1 MRREAMN
8 NSSSLALQCSA
19 VGRASWAGRSRCKM
33 PPEPEEGGVSR
44 VNAKGQT
51 DERPPYS
58 GQILWTLSG
67 PFSWSSLATMLA
79 AGGLQ
84 AGRRRY
90 ATRPCKTSA
99 RITTTACS
107 MQLTR

>member
-1 MRREAMN
+1 MHPGRADR
-8 NSSSLALQCSA
+8 ALQ
-19 VGRASWAGRSRCKM
+19 M
-33 PPEPEEGGVSR
+33 PPEEGGVSR

-79 AGGLQ
+79 GRRA

-99 RITTTACS
+99 SITTTACS

>member
-8 NSSSLALQCSA
+8 NSSSLALQCSGPCILGGPIA
-19 VGRASWAGRSRCKM
+19 RCKM
-33 PPEPEEGGVSR
+33 PPEPEERGVSR

>member
-8 NSSSLALQCSA
+8 NSSSLCSA
-19 VGRASWAGRSRCKM
+19 VQWAVHPGRADRALQNAARAR
-33 PPEPEEGGVSR
+33 EGGVSR

-107 MQLTR
+107 MQLTRQ

>member
-1 MRREAMN
+1 
-8 NSSSLALQCSA
+8 
-19 VGRASWAGRSRCKM
+19 M

>member
-8 NSSSLALQCSA
+8 NSSSLALQCSGPCILGGPIA
-19 VGRASWAGRSRCKM
+19 RCKM
-33 PPEPEEGGVSR
+33 PPEEGGVSR

-84 AGRRRY
+84 AGA
-90 ATRPCKTSA
+90 ATLLDHAKPPPVSPPPRAPCS
-99 RITTTACS
+99 
-107 MQLTR
+107 